1 MKILS
6 IIIPAYNEAK
16 TIHLI
21 LDKIRDVELIEG
33 VKKQV
38 IIVNDHSSD
47 QTEKVILK
55 YKADNPILDIK
66 YCLHSHNEGKGAAIR
81 TGIQFVKGDFV
92 IIQDADLEYDPND
105 YNLMLPLLLSGEK
118 VVYGSRFL
126 MKEHKH
132 SYKSFYWG
140 GLLVTTVTNLLYNQ
154 NLTDEPTCYKA
165 FQSDFLRSIPLVCT
179 GFEFCSEVTAKV
191 AIRGYKIKEVPIHYC
206 PRSVEE
212 EKKIKW
218 TDRVEALWVLFN
230 YYRLHVQQRLLQAC
244 KKLSLTYLFLS
255 VFCFLSILFVYWMPR
270 PESMNRN
277 LSDSFQTVLSEGI
290 YKRAFVDMMLFD
302 LDNPTNKIMLSK
314 AAYYDKD
321 HILQSALMNYSSS
334 KEDILSG
341 NYVSSEKEMYGR
353 YWHGY
358 LLFLKPALQVMNY
371 TQIRYLSYLLIG
383 LLIIAISILIYKKV
397 NIQATFAFLVSMI
410 AVECYIVPLSLQLST
425 MFYVSLGAVI
435 FLLLTNNWLN
445 NRRISSFFFAVG
457 GLTGF
462 FDLLTTPML
471 SLGLPLLVYV
481 LLNRRGEDWKFV
493 IKSTLCW
500 GLGYASIWMT
510 KWVLVSALTDYNMIA
525 DAVSQAL
532 LRMGIGSGNGVSPAE
547 EQGNVLFERIAHTF
561 FDLPSNPTM
570 LLILFILGIVCGI
583 FFLLPKKEHA
593 YKNNIAYILIALIP
607 IVWYVMLGNHTGIH
621 WRFTHRS
628 LAVTIFA
635 GLLFLMNAIDWKR
648 MKQKFRLSRATMR

>member
-1 MKILS
+1 MKTLS
-6 IIIPAYNEAK
+6 IIIPAYNEEK

-21 LDKIRDVELIEG
+21 LDKIRDVELIGG

-55 YKADNPILDIK
+55 YKVDNPILDIQ

-105 YNLMLPLLLSGEK
+105 YNLLLPLLLKGEK

-126 MKEHKH
+126 MKENKH
-132 SYKSFYWG
+132 SYKSFYLG

-165 FQSDFLRSIPLVCT
+165 FQADFLRSIPLVCT
-179 GFEFCSEVTAKV
+179 GFEFCPEVTAKV
-191 AIRGYKIKEVPIHYC
+191 ALRGYKIKEVPIHYY

-212 EKKIKW
+212 GKKIKW
-218 TDRVEALWVLFN
+218 TDGVEALWVLFN
-230 YYRLHVQQRLLQAC
+230 YYRLHVQQRLLEAC

-270 PESMNRN
+270 SESMNRN
-277 LSDSFQTVLSEGI
+277 LSDSLQTVLSEGI

-302 LDNPTNKIMLSK
+302 LDNPTNEIMLSK

-341 NYVSSEKEMYGR
+341 NYASSENGMYGR

-358 LLFLKPALQVMNY
+358 LLFLKPVLQVMNY

-383 LLIIAISILIYKKV
+383 LLIIGISILIYKKA
-397 NIQATFAFLVSMI
+397 NMQATFAFIVSMI

-425 MFYVSLGAVI
+425 MFYVSLGAVF
-435 FLLLTNNWLN
+435 FLLLANNLLN
-445 NRRISSFFFAVG
+445 NRGVSVFFFIIG

-462 FDLLTTPML
+462 FDFLTTPVL
-471 SLGLPLLVYV
+471 SLGLPLLVYI
-481 LLNRRGEDWKFV
+481 LLNRRGEDWKLV
-493 IKSTLCW
+493 IKSALCW

-525 DAVSQAL
+525 DAVSQAF
-532 LRMGIGSGNGVSPAE
+532 LRMGIGSGNGVNPE
-547 EQGNVLFERIAHTF
+547 VEQGNVLFERIGQTF
-561 FDLPSNPTM
+561 ADLPSDPTM
-570 LLILFILGIVCGI
+570 LLILFFLGVVCGI

-648 MKQKFRLSRATMR
+648 IKSPVRYIRS

>member
-1 MKILS
+1 MKTLS
-6 IIIPAYNEAK
+6 IIIPAYNEEK

-21 LDKIRDVELIEG
+21 LDKIRDVELIGG
-33 VKKQV
+33 VRKQV

-55 YKADNPILDIK
+55 YKVDNPILDIQ
-66 YCLHSHNEGKGAAIR
+66 YCLHYANEGKGAAIR

-105 YNLMLPLLLSGEK
+105 YNLLLPLLLKGEK

-126 MKEHKH
+126 MKENKH
-132 SYKSFYWG
+132 SYKSFYLG

-179 GFEFCSEVTAKV
+179 GFEFCPEVTAKV
-191 AIRGYKIKEVPIHYC
+191 ALRGYKIKEVPIHYY

-212 EKKIKW
+212 GKKIKW
-218 TDRVEALWVLFN
+218 TDGVEALWVLFN

-255 VFCFLSILFVYWMPR
+255 VFCFLSILFVYWIPR
-270 PESMNRN
+270 SESMNRN
-277 LSDSFQTVLSEGI
+277 LSDSLQTVLSEGI
-290 YKRAFVDMMLFD
+290 YKRAFVNMMLFD
-302 LDNPTNKIMLSK
+302 LDNPTNEIMLSK

-341 NYVSSEKEMYGR
+341 NYVSSENEMYGR

-358 LLFLKPALQVMNY
+358 LLFLKPVLQVMNY

-383 LLIIAISILIYKKV
+383 LLIIGISILIYKKA
-397 NIQATFAFLVSMI
+397 NMQATFAFMVSMI

-425 MFYVSLGAVI
+425 MFYVSLGAVF
-435 FLLLTNNWLN
+435 FLLLSNNLLN
-445 NRRISSFFFAVG
+445 NRGVSVFFFIIG

-462 FDLLTTPML
+462 FDFLTTPVL
-471 SLGLPLLVYV
+471 SLGLPLLVYI
-481 LLNRRGEDWKFV
+481 LLNRRGEDWKLV
-493 IKSTLCW
+493 IKSALCW

-510 KWVLVSALTDYNMIA
+510 KWILVSALTDYNMIA
-525 DAVSQAL
+525 DAVSQAF
-532 LRMGIGSGNGVSPAE
+532 LRMGIGSGNGVNPE
-547 EQGNVLFERIAHTF
+547 VEQGNVLFERVGQTF
-561 FDLPSNPTM
+561 ANLPSNPTM
-570 LLILFILGIVCGI
+570 LLILFFLGGVCGI

-607 IVWYVMLGNHTGIH
+607 IVWYAMLGNHTGIH

-628 LAVTIFA
+628 LAVTMFA

-648 MKQKFRLSRATMR
+648 IKSPVRYIRSRR